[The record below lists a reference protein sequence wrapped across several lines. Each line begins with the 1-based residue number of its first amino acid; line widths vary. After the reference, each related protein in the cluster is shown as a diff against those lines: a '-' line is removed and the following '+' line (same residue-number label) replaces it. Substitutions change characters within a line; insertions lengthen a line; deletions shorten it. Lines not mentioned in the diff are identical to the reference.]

1 MICFDEKKSE
11 VFTVEDLMEYLS
23 VGRTTAYKLLRSGK
37 IKTLKIGRLYR
48 IPKKAVDDYIDSVRK
63 KF

>member
-1 MICFDEKKSE
+1 MICFEEKKSK

-37 IKTLKIGRLYR
+37 VKTLKIGRLYR
-48 IPKKAVDDYIDSVRK
+48 IPKKAVDDYIDSMRK
-63 KF
+63 

>member
-1 MICFDEKKSE
+1 MICFDEKKSK

-63 KF
+63 

>member
-1 MICFDEKKSE
+1 MICFDERKSK

-23 VGRTTAYKLLRSGK
+23 IGRTTAYKLLRSNK
-37 IKTLKIGRLYR
+37 IKALKIGKLYR

-63 KF
+63 

>member
-11 VFTVEDLMEYLS
+11 VFTVGDLMEYLS
-23 VGRTTAYKLLRSGK
+23 VGRTTAYKLLRSGN
-37 IKTLKIGRLYR
+37 IKTLKIGKLYR

-63 KF
+63 

>member
-1 MICFDEKKSE
+1 MICFEEKKSK

-37 IKTLKIGRLYR
+37 VKTLKIGRLYR

-63 KF
+63 

>member
-1 MICFDEKKSE
+1 MICFDEKKSK

-37 IKTLKIGRLYR
+37 VKTLKIGRLYR

-63 KF
+63 

>member
-23 VGRTTAYKLLRSGK
+23 VGKTTTYKLLRSGK
-37 IKTLKIGRLYR
+37 IKTLKIGKLYR

-63 KF
+63 

>member
-23 VGRTTAYKLLRSGK
+23 IGRTTAYRLLRSGK
-37 IKTLKIGRLYR
+37 IKTLKIGKLYR
-48 IPKKAVDDYIDSVRK
+48 IPKKAIDDYVDSVRK
-63 KF
+63 

>member
-1 MICFDEKKSE
+1 MICFEEKKSK

-63 KF
+63 